1 MQEFLYG
8 KLNSETI
15 IKQYTSVESPT
26 LKLYIDNKQNT
37 ISGQV
42 LVAPKTLGSLR
53 IKMAGELVGESF
65 NGSKDVEINIPP
77 LVLDKS
83 DTETADID
91 LSDDNTHLR
100 VNVKRVPSKLIINKS
115 NEKIEYDGSSEV
127 EITLSD
133 DVLARVDELDSN
145 LNVISDNVA
154 VNTVDIEGV
163 KNNTTLIKKENGGF
177 FAGDVS
183 STSLSSTQPDLIAI
197 GTGANASGSRSI
209 AIGKNAK
216 ATGTQTNNRGVAI
229 GTNATTGPGVAI
241 GPSTQ
246 SEGGVAIGIY
256 PKAKSRN
263 SVAIGTN
270 ANVYDYSDNGTA
282 IGEFAY
288 AGAANAS
295 SSNTS
300 AYCIAIGSNSE
311 ANKTKAIAIGSGAFP
326 DGGATAKAVEAIQL
340 GSGTNSSQKTLQ
352 IWEHQLLD
360 GNTGKIPDERLSDN
374 ILKVTSQTLTIEQQA
389 QVKENLGIAN
399 SDSDLTYIS
408 KFTNKLI
415 INLSN
420 APSLNGSV
428 NLPIVESSNFLID
441 WGDGY
446 IEKYD
451 NPIQV
456 LTHTYSNTNFIGKIY
471 IYGTW
476 NGIQFSNVEDDNQ
489 LIIED
494 FDYDMNIT
502 SINDYAFYSCK
513 NLKCIKISEYVDTLG
528 KDAFYH
534 CFNVVDIYYNA
545 ELTSYTK
552 YAFESSARKG
562 VVLHIGQNVKTLPES
577 IFGGMYSW
585 MAVTAIE
592 GGYNLQELGRYSICV
607 QDTPSV
613 YDKNVKVMTDITF
626 HESLCKLSHYAFY
639 DYRNI
644 SKITFK
650 SKTPPVFDS
659 SPIIDGAVKTLI
671 VPTAS
676 LKQYKTAT
684 NWTKYANKI
693 YPDSDNYSET
703 ITIPASSW
711 DSATNTVTVEAVG
724 STSETRNII
733 EWFTSRDNAQVENTY
748 GLNCTEQGTMSLTF
762 TCETI
767 PSEDIQVSVRYT
779 LTNY

>member
-133 DVLARVDELDSN
+133 DILARVDELDSTVADLAN
-145 LNVISDNVA
+145 NSATKEQINQLQAAVDSKAPSSDLDIIADNVA

-216 ATGTQTNNRGVAI
+216 ATGTQTNNGGVAI

-270 ANVYDYSDNGTA
+270 ANVYDYSDNGIA

-295 SSNTS
+295 SSKTA
-300 AYCIAIGSNSE
+300 AYCISIGSNSE
-311 ANKTKAIAIGSGAFP
+311 ANKTKAIAIGSGAFSG
-326 DGGATAKAVEAIQL
+326 GGANAKAVEAIQL
-340 GSGTNSSQKTLQ
+340 GSGTNTTAKTLQ

-374 ILKVTSQTLTIEQQA
+374 VLKVNAQTLTAEQQA
-389 QVKENLGIAN
+389 QVKENLGVTSFSIQ
-399 SDSDLTYIS
+399 DLP
-408 KFTNKLI
+408 KFINKLYIDMSTQSSLAGVWAVPIYESGDI
-415 INLSN
+415 I
-420 APSLNGSV
+420 V
-428 NLPIVESSNFLID
+428 D
-441 WGDGY
+441 WGDGSTTEY
-446 IEKYD
+446 SAGTLEIS
-451 NPIQV
+451 
-456 LTHTYSNTNFIGKIY
+456 HTYSDTNFSGWVR
-471 IYGTW
+471 IYGDWQGTKMG
-476 NGIQFSNVEDDNQ
+476 NIALSAPEKLVITDVVLDN
-489 LIIED
+489 
-494 FDYDMNIT
+494 NIT
-502 SINDYAFYSCK
+502 ELKRQTFWGCSNIKSIVLPSNLKTIGPVALYKVYIGNMIIPNSVTTIESSGVYIRDIGRLPSNLSTLNRDLFYSYRH
-513 NLKCIKISEYVDTLG
+513 SE
-528 KDAFYH
+528 
-534 CFNVVDIYYNA
+534 IIIP
-545 ELTSYTK
+545 
-552 YAFESSARKG
+552 ESVSTIAD
-562 VVLHIGQNVKTLPES
+562 S
-577 IFGGMYSW
+577 IFGYS
-585 MAVTAIE
+585 AIE
-592 GGYNLQELGRYSICV
+592 TVIF
-607 QDTPSV
+607 
-613 YDKNVKVMTDITF
+613 DKKLPNTISQRTF
-626 HESLCKLSHYAFY
+626 V
-639 DYRNI
+639 DM
-644 SKITFK
+644 
-650 SKTPPVFDS
+650 
-659 SPIIDGAVKTLI
+659 G
-671 VPTAS
+671 S
-676 LKQYKTAT
+676 LKQIIVPSTYLKSAKTKT
-684 NWTKYANKI
+684 NLTEYADKI
-693 YPDSDNYSET
+693 YPKGGNYSET

-711 DSATNTVTVEAVG
+711 DSATNTVTIEAVG
-724 STSETRNII
+724 ATTEARNII
-733 EWFTSRDNAQVENTY
+733 EWFTSRDNVQVENTY